1 MIIAL
6 GLDIFYIF
14 IFALIIFYKENCNL
28 DFFRLELAH
37 HWRII
42 MKIIKKAL
50 AFTLTAFVG
59 VSAFAFDPAALA
71 STLNAKSGQISA
83 GLDDFAKQLSISVP
97 QAATQQNVWADAYI
111 GKLFPSVVPHFGGG
125 LNMGLTHINT
135 SGLKKAIESLGLS
148 DIDIKNDY
156 YFPVFTADLR
166 VGGVLLPFDAG
177 IAVMKTG
184 KLSTSKFGADLDVD
198 LLTIGADVRY
208 AMFEGGLVMPKLSIG
223 AGYFYNQGTF
233 GVDSDYA
240 KATVDYKVH
249 TMYAQAQLSKKFLF
263 VTPFI
268 GLRGLVSKSNNEW
281 NWEYKSTYATQ
292 IANAATLASIPVP
305 KLKDNGAYTTSNFD
319 FNAIQPQVFAGVGV
333 NFLIIDF
340 TLSITA
346 DLRNIKDD
354 GLWSGAASLR
364 LSI

>member
-1 MIIAL
+1 
-6 GLDIFYIF
+6 
-14 IFALIIFYKENCNL
+14 
-28 DFFRLELAH
+28 
-37 HWRII
+37 
-42 MKIIKKAL
+42 MKMIKKTFAFAVSAML
-50 AFTLTAFVG
+50 A
-59 VSAFAFDPAALA
+59 VSAFAFDANEYANL
-71 STLNAKSGQISA
+71 LNSKGEAVSA

-125 LNMGLTHINT
+125 FNLGLTHINT
-135 SGLKKAIESLGLS
+135 TGLKEAVEALGLN
-148 DIDIKNDY
+148 DVDIKDDY

-166 VGGVLLPFDAG
+166 VGGVLFPFDAG

-184 KLSTSKFGADLDVD
+184 KLSTSQFGADLDVD
-198 LLTIGADVRY
+198 LLTIGADFRY
-208 AMFEGGLVMPKLSIG
+208 AMFEGGLLMPKLSVG
-223 AGYFYNQGTF
+223 GGYFYNQGTF
-233 GVDSDYA
+233 GVNSDYA
-240 KATVDYKVH
+240 RATIDYKVH
-249 TMYAQAQLSKKFLF
+249 TMYAQAQLSKKIVF
-263 VTPFI
+263 VTPFV

-281 NWEYKSTYATQ
+281 DWEYKSTYATQ
-292 IANAATLASIPVP
+292 IDTAASALGYTI
-305 KLKDNGAYTTSNFD
+305 KTKDKGAYTTSAFD
-319 FNAIQPQVFAGVGV
+319 FNAIQPQIFAGVGI